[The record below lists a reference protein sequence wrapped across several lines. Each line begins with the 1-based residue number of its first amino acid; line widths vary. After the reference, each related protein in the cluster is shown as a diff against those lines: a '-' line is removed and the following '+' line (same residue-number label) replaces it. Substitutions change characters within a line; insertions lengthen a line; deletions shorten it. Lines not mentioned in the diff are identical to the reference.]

1 MRLLLSHKVKPTE
14 GKDMTRKD
22 YRLIAQAIADVW
34 CDSTAQLDI
43 AKSVAKA
50 LATDNPRFD
59 EGKFL
64 AACGVN

>member
-1 MRLLLSHKVKPTE
+1 
-14 GKDMTRKD
+14 MTRKD